1 VRRPAMLPCM
11 AQQLDGAGR
20 ESREPGIDY
29 LTAVSV
35 ATATAGAAFVLL
47 PDQAYSIFGWMIY
60 GSGFPGSFGDE
71 EGAYIRLAHNVMG
84 ALMAGWFA
92 FIAWF
97 VRSVL
102 PRRIPGSWNALVLA
116 FLLWFILDTTYSV
129 LSGFWQNAVLNL
141 GFLVAFTPGFWLTR
155 SLRSDVRVNA
165 ARP

>member
-1 VRRPAMLPCM
+1 MLPRM
-11 AQQLDGAGR
+11 AKQLDGAGR
-20 ESREPGIDY
+20 ESREPGINY

-47 PDQAYSIFGWMIY
+47 PDQAYGIFGWMVY
-60 GSGFPGSFGDE
+60 GAGFPASFGDE
-71 EGAYIRLAHNVMG
+71 EGAYIRLAHAVMG

-102 PRRIPGSWNALVLA
+102 PRRIPGAWNALVLA
-116 FLLWFILDTTYSV
+116 FLLWFLLDTTYSA
-129 LSGFWQNAVLNL
+129 LSGFWQNAVLNV

-155 SLRSDVRVNA
+155 SLRSDPRA
-165 ARP
+165 SDS